1 METVLDHGSVWLPV
15 KLLLFIYY
23 VSANINRRMIFEE
36 YRAIQ
41 SVQIQPDGVELI
53 TDYFTVQVDN
63 DPE

>member
-1 METVLDHGSVWLPV
+1 MDLYGCQWNYYY
-15 KLLLFIYY
+15 LFIYY
-23 VSANINRRMIFEE
+23 VSANINRRMIFKE

>member
-1 METVLDHGSVWLPV
+1 
-15 KLLLFIYY
+15 
-23 VSANINRRMIFEE
+23 MIFEE